1 MRILT
6 AQTYYYPHISGVTVY
21 SRRLIRELVLRGHEV
36 TILTS
41 HFEPHLPLREQLD
54 GAMIVRSPVA
64 VLLSKGA
71 LMPVFLWQAARL
83 VSSHDVVHVHL
94 PQAEA
99 SFISLVARALRKP
112 VVMTYHCDIE
122 LPPGPARVLATPL
135 IRGSHYLAGKLASR
149 IVVNSAEY
157 GRSAR
162 LTRHFPKKTVS
173 VFPPIELADL
183 DEGEPLDAKYS
194 FAQRPVIGFVG
205 RFAAEK
211 GIEVLIDAVP
221 LVVRQIPE
229 ARFVLAGMTAQVP
242 GEHLYERLKPR
253 MDALGASLTHIGMLS
268 DSQLHEF
275 YQAINVLVLPSVNS
289 TESFGMTQ
297 AEAMLA
303 GTPVVASDLPGVRDA
318 VRVTGMGLT
327 TPVGDPRALS
337 RAIIQVLATPD
348 AFRGDSAAVAAL
360 FDPTRTVRFYEALFE
375 ELLAPS

>member
-1 MRILT
+1 L
-6 AQTYYYPHISGVTVY
+6 
-21 SRRLIRELVLRGHEV
+21 
-36 TILTS
+36 
-41 HFEPHLPLREQLD
+41 
-54 GAMIVRSPVA
+54 
-64 VLLSKGA
+64 
-71 LMPVFLWQAARL
+71 
-83 VSSHDVVHVHL
+83 
-94 PQAEA
+94 
-99 SFISLVARALRKP
+99 
-112 VVMTYHCDIE
+112 
-122 LPPGPARVLATPL
+122 LATPL

-162 LTRHFPKKTVS
+162 LTRRFPDKTVS
-173 VFPPIELADL
+173 VFPPVELAPL
-183 DEGEPLDAKYS
+183 DEGARLATKGS
-194 FAQRPVIGFVG
+194 FGPGPVIGFVG

-221 LVVRQIPE
+221 LVVRQIPD

-275 YQAINVLVLPSVNS
+275 YEAMNVLVLPSVNS

-318 VRVTGMGLT
+318 VRTTGMGLT
-327 TPVGDPRALS
+327 APVRDPRALAD
-337 RAIIQVLATPD
+337 AILRVLEAPAD
-348 AFRGDSAAVAAL
+348 FRGNRAEVQAL

-375 ELLAPS
+375 ELLTRP